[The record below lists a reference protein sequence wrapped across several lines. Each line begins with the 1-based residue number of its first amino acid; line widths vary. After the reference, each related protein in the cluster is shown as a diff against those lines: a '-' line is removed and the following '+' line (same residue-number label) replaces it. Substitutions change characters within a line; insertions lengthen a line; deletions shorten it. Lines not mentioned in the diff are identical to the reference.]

1 MGTATAMLTV
11 GVTVS
16 DMAPKLIT
24 QKFTDDESLLFT
36 RMMTLS
42 IVLPEA
48 EQLHTCSSIRFPPC
62 YIMPITG
69 FCISIEQYSEAR

>member
-1 MGTATAMLTV
+1 METETAMLTV

-16 DMAPKLIT
+16 GMAPKLIT

-42 IVLPEA
+42 TDLPEA
-48 EQLHTCSSIRFPPC
+48 EQLQTCSSRCFPYLATSC
-62 YIMPITG
+62 LLQV
-69 FCISIEQYSEAR
+69 SVSV

>member
-48 EQLHTCSSIRFPPC
+48 EQLHTCSSIRC